1 MRLTATTGE
10 FKHTTT
16 AEMNHDERDR
26 LPSRLA
32 SLGRDSEITGTTTDR
47 PADGDDE

>member
-1 MRLTATTGE
+1 MMSETV
-10 FKHTTT
+10 F
-16 AEMNHDERDR
+16 
-26 LPSRLA
+26 RLA